1 MSWIGKVIGGAFG
14 FVMGGPIGAAL
25 GAALGHQLDQ
35 GGFENFRLDGAGF
48 GAEDAQRL
56 QMTFFGATFQIMGH
70 IAKADGRVS
79 EAEIEAARAIMNRMM
94 LPDHLR
100 KSAMRLY
107 NDGKRE
113 GFDLNGVLDQFQAE
127 CRGRAYLIRMFITL
141 QVEAALAD
149 GRLTPAEEGL
159 LLRICDRLHFSR
171 YEFFGIKTRME
182 TERRFAGFGPG
193 GGFRQEQNHQQHYQ
207 RQQWQ
212 HRYEPPRPRETPI
225 SEAYAALGLTPSA
238 TDSEIKRAYRKLISQ
253 HHPDKLAA
261 KGVSPERMKQA
272 TEQTQKIQKAY
283 DAICK
288 VRKL

>member
-1 MSWIGKVIGGAFG
+1 
-14 FVMGGPIGAAL
+14 
-25 GAALGHQLDQ
+25 
-35 GGFENFRLDGAGF
+35 
-48 GAEDAQRL
+48 
-56 QMTFFGATFQIMGH
+56 
-70 IAKADGRVS
+70 
-79 EAEIEAARAIMNRMM
+79 
-94 LPDHLR
+94 
-100 KSAMRLY
+100 
-107 NDGKRE
+107 
-113 GFDLNGVLDQFQAE
+113 
-127 CRGRAYLIRMFITL
+127 
-141 QVEAALAD
+141 D

-261 KGVSPERMKQA
+261 KGVSADRMKQA